1 MAKVKSK
8 KRQAKRKTKL
18 NKRRNKLAVTIQ
30 KERADYFFRE
40 ALWYWDQ
47 MDHEKALTL
56 LMKALRH
63 DPENPDMLE
72 AMVDLGFELNRQD
85 LLRNCLLRLYN
96 NRQIEDE
103 RLILLCDLL
112 ARNQQYELA
121 LEVAEQLLGML
132 PEIKIRNK
140 RKIRSDTAKI
150 QQYCRGQLEILQ
162 KPTLPRAATI
172 LKTPLE
178 KTGESAK
185 PPSKSK
191 PLKKPANKAP
201 PV

>member
-8 KRQAKRKTKL
+8 KRQAKRKAKL

-85 LLRNCLLRLYN
+85 LLRKCLLRLYN

-103 RLILLCDLL
+103 RLFLLCDLL

-121 LEVAEQLLGML
+121 LEVAEQLLVML

-140 RKIRSDTAKI
+140 RKIRSDTEKI

-172 LKTPLE
+172 LKPPLE

-185 PPSKSK
+185 PPSKSE
-191 PLKKPANKAP
+191 PLKKPACT
-201 PV
+201 